1 MPGPVRLGAVPGS
14 PKRRPSIPT
23 RAPLATI
30 ECLGASKTV
39 TGSKFLVQFEGRR
52 LLVDC
57 GLYQGPTE
65 LRLRNWDRLPVDPAR
80 IDAVALTHAHIDHTG
95 YLPRL
100 IKDGFGGPVFA
111 TRGTEDLARVLLP
124 DSGHLQEEEAAYHN
138 ARGTSKH
145 TPALPLYTAEEGARA
160 AETVRDLEYRKP
172 TRLLPGLEATFRRA
186 GHILGS
192 ASIHLDL
199 GQDAG
204 PRRLVFSGDVGRYA
218 APILLDPEPVGE
230 ADYIFVESTYG
241 DRLHDPTPVPDQ
253 LERVVR
259 SAIDRGGALVVP
271 AFAVGRTQELIY
283 HLRAL
288 EDARRIP
295 QLPTF
300 VDSPMAIEATD
311 LYCAHPE
318 DLDPDTAKPVLSGVC
333 PLRTA
338 RFQLARSVE
347 ESRKINDV
355 RGPAIIIAA
364 SGMVTGGRI
373 LHHLRRRLPDP
384 KTTVLLVGFQAAGT
398 RGRLI
403 QDGARTV
410 RIFGEDVPVRARVEV
425 IHGLSAHADANGLL
439 RWLRTATGPPPQV
452 FVVHG
457 EPASAEALAGR
468 IHAEL
473 GWSASV
479 PDYRETVTLD

>member
-1 MPGPVRLGAVPGS
+1 MTS
-14 PKRRPSIPT
+14 S
-23 RAPLATI
+23 RAPIATVL
-30 ECLGASKTV
+30 CLGASRTV
-39 TGSKFLVQFEGRR
+39 TGSKFLVETDGRR

-57 GLYQGPTE
+57 GLYQGLKA
-65 LRLRNWDRLPVDPAR
+65 LRLRNWDRLPLDPAR
-80 IDAVALTHAHIDHTG
+80 IDAVALTHAHIDHIG

-100 IKDGFGGPVFA
+100 IKDGFGGSVSG
-111 TRGTEDLARVLLP
+111 TRGTQDLARILLP

-160 AETVRDLEYRKP
+160 AAVVKGLDYDKAVRLV
-172 TRLLPGLEATFRRA
+172 PGVQATFRRA

-192 ASIHLDL
+192 SAVHLEL
-199 GQDAG
+199 QAG
-204 PRRLVFSGDVGRYA
+204 TAPRRLVFSGDIGRYA
-218 APILLDPEPVGE
+218 APILLDPEPIGQ

-241 DRLHDPTPVPDQ
+241 DRLHDTRPIPDQ
-253 LERVVR
+253 LERVVK
-259 SAIDRGGALVVP
+259 SAVDRGGALVVP

-288 EDARRIP
+288 EDAGRIP
-295 QLPTF
+295 KLPTF
-300 VDSPMAIEATD
+300 VDSPMAIEATG

-318 DLDPDTAKPVLSGVC
+318 DLDPDTAKPVLSGTC
-333 PLRTA
+333 PLHTG
-338 RFQLARSVE
+338 RFTLARSVE
-347 ESRKINDV
+347 DSRRINDV

-364 SGMVTGGRI
+364 SGMATGGRI

-384 KTTVLLVGFQAAGT
+384 KTTILLVGFQAPGT

-410 RIFGEDVPVRARVEV
+410 RIFGEEVPIKAPVEV
-425 IHGLSAHADANGLL
+425 IHGLSAHSDANGLL
-439 RWLRTATGPPPQV
+439 RWLRTASSPPRHV

-457 EPASAEALAGR
+457 ELGPAETLAGR
-468 IHAEL
+468 IRDEL
-473 GWSASV
+473 RWDASV
-479 PDYRETVTLD
+479 PDYREVVTLD

>member
-1 MPGPVRLGAVPGS
+1 META
-14 PKRRPSIPT
+14 
-23 RAPLATI
+23 
-30 ECLGASKTV
+30 
-39 TGSKFLVQFEGRR
+39 GRR

-57 GLYQGPTE
+57 GLYQGLKA
-65 LRLRNWDRLPVDPAR
+65 LRLRNWEPLPVDPAQ
-80 IDAVALTHAHIDHTG
+80 IDAVALTHAHIDHIG

-100 IKDGFGGPVFA
+100 VKDGFGGPVTA
-111 TRGTEDLARVLLP
+111 TRGTEDLARVMLP

-160 AETVRDLEYRKP
+160 AETVRGLDYHKP
-172 TRLLPGLEATFRRA
+172 IRLLPGLQVTFRRA

-192 ASIHLDL
+192 ASILVEL
-199 GQDAG
+199 EGDAT
-204 PRRLVFSGDVGRYA
+204 PRRLVFSGDVGRYS

-230 ADYIFVESTYG
+230 ADYIFLESTYG
-241 DRLHDPTPVPDQ
+241 DRLHDPTPVADQ

-259 SAIDRGGALVVP
+259 AAIDRGGVLLVP

-288 EDARRIP
+288 EDAGRIP
-295 QLPTF
+295 RLPTY
-300 VDSPMAIEATD
+300 VDSPMAIEATE
-311 LYCAHPE
+311 LYCSHPE

-338 RFQLARSVE
+338 RFQLTRSVQ

-355 RGPAIIIAA
+355 RGTAIIIAA
-364 SGMVTGGRI
+364 SGMATGGRI

-398 RGRLI
+398 RGRFI

-410 RIFGEDVPVRARVEV
+410 RMFGEDVPIRAQVEA

-439 RWLRTATGPPPQV
+439 RWLRTATGRPRHV
-452 FVVHG
+452 FIVHG
-457 EPASAEALAGR
+457 ELPSAETLAGR
-468 IHAEL
+468 IRTEL
-473 GWSASV
+473 GWDASV
-479 PDYRETVTLD
+479 PDYRERVRLD

>member
-1 MPGPVRLGAVPGS
+1 VETA
-14 PKRRPSIPT
+14 
-23 RAPLATI
+23 
-30 ECLGASKTV
+30 
-39 TGSKFLVQFEGRR
+39 GRR

-57 GLYQGPTE
+57 GLYQGLKA
-65 LRLRNWDRLPVDPAR
+65 LRLRNWEPLPVDPAQ
-80 IDAVALTHAHIDHTG
+80 IDAVALTHAHIDHIG

-100 IKDGFGGPVFA
+100 VKDGFGGPVTA
-111 TRGTEDLARVLLP
+111 TRGTEDLARVMLP

-160 AETVRDLEYRKP
+160 AEMVRGLDYHKP
-172 TRLLPGLEATFRRA
+172 IRLLPGVQATFRRA

-192 ASIHLDL
+192 ASILVEL
-199 GQDAG
+199 EGDAT
-204 PRRLVFSGDVGRYA
+204 PRRLVFSGDVGRYS

-230 ADYIFVESTYG
+230 ADYIFLESTYG
-241 DRLHDPTPVPDQ
+241 DRLHDPTPVADQ

-259 SAIDRGGALVVP
+259 AAIDRGGVLLVP

-288 EDARRIP
+288 EDAGRIP
-295 QLPTF
+295 RLPTY
-300 VDSPMAIEATD
+300 VDSPMAIEATE
-311 LYCAHPE
+311 LYCSHPE

-338 RFQLARSVE
+338 RFQLTRSVQ
-347 ESRKINDV
+347 ESRRINDV
-355 RGPAIIIAA
+355 RGTAIIIAA
-364 SGMVTGGRI
+364 SGMATGGRI

-384 KTTVLLVGFQAAGT
+384 KATVLLVGFQAAGT
-398 RGRLI
+398 RGRFI

-410 RIFGEDVPVRARVEV
+410 RMFGEDVPIRAQVEA

-439 RWLRTATGPPPQV
+439 RWLRTATGRPRHV
-452 FVVHG
+452 FIVHG
-457 EPASAEALAGR
+457 ELPSAETLAGR
-468 IHAEL
+468 IRSEL
-473 GWSASV
+473 GWDASV
-479 PDYRETVTLD
+479 PDYRERVRLD